1 MTADARPPMSGM
13 SVRFWGVRGS
23 LPSPGPETIQYGGNT
38 SCVEVRCGDELL
50 ICDAGSGI
58 RALGADLISS
68 HGRRPITATLLVSHT
83 HWDHIQGLPFFKPAY
98 SPAHRIRVLG
108 AAGHATKLRT
118 GFNNQ
123 MEPVHFP
130 VSLDQLRGLTAIEE
144 LEPHGAQFGCF
155 AVDTIELSHPGGCA
169 GFRISAAGSTV
180 CYLPDHEPYEALA
193 SSDDA
198 AKASQSAAA
207 QKQLVEFVRGAE
219 LLILDTQFDDHEYK
233 ERVGWGH
240 GCVRES
246 VDLALTARVRTLTLF
261 HHDPEHDDAKLD
273 AMAAAARRHV
283 ALAGGTLEIRIARER
298 ERLLL
303 PNRHALA
310 A

>member
-1 MTADARPPMSGM
+1 MTADARAPVSGM

-38 SCVEVRCGDELL
+38 SCVEIRCGDELL

-58 RALGADLISS
+58 RALGAELISS
-68 HGRRPITATLLVSHT
+68 HRQARITATLLVSHT

-98 SPAHRIRVLG
+98 SANHRIRVLG

-123 MEPVHFP
+123 MEPIHFP
-130 VSLDQLRGLTAIEE
+130 VALDQLRGLTGIEE

-155 AVDTIELSHPGGCA
+155 AVDTIELRHPGGCA

-180 CYLPDHEPYEALA
+180 CYLPDHEPYTAAALR
-193 SSDDA
+193 DDS
-198 AKASQSAAA
+198 AKASEFAAA
-207 QKQLVEFVRGAE
+207 QNQLVEFVRGAD
-219 LLILDTQFDDHEYK
+219 LLILDTQFDDHQYN

-240 GCVRES
+240 GSVRES
-246 VDLALTARVRTLTLF
+246 VGLALAAGVRTLALF
-261 HHDPEHDDAKLD
+261 HHDPEHDDAKLE
-273 AMAAAARRHV
+273 AMATGARRCV
-283 ALAGGTLEIRIARER
+283 SLAGGILEIRIARER

-303 PNRHALA
+303 SNRRALA